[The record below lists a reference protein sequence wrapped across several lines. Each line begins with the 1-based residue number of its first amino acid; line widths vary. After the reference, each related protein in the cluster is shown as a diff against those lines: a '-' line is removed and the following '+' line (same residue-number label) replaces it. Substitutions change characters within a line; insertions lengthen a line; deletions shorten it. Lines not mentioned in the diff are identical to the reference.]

1 MAKNN
6 GALALAADY
15 EELEKLSVAENTM
28 AGKRYQRYRNGE
40 TIEQIAAADEV
51 KEGTVRQDIIAY
63 EKKFETLV
71 QNAVMRDRL
80 DGELA
85 NEKIRKLIRDK
96 LHTKVLKALDHMV
109 TGNKKF
115 VFFDQAKGKIITAT
129 AKDWNMMLQA
139 VKEFQKLVSLEQKP
153 AVVGTV
159 VNVNQTNNSI
169 VGQGEDFEERIRRLR
184 KEQEESIAAAKI
196 VDIESN
202 PVEEVEEEKGPEW
215 DF

>member
-1 MAKNN
+1 MAKANQ
-6 GALALAADY
+6 ALTLSPNY
-15 EELEKLSVAENTM
+15 EDLSAAENTL

-51 KEGTVRQDIIAY
+51 QEKTVRADILAY

-71 QNAVMRDRL
+71 QNAVMRERL

-85 NEKIRKLIRDK
+85 NERLRKLIRDK
-96 LHTKVLKALDHMV
+96 LHAKVLKALEHMV

-115 VFFDQAKGKIITAT
+115 IFFDQAKGKVITAT
-129 AKDWNMMLQA
+129 AKDWNMMLAA

-153 AVVGTV
+153 AMPTTV
-159 VNVNQTNNSI
+159 VNVNQTNTSI
-169 VGQGEDFEERIRRLR
+169 VGQSEDFEERIRRLR
-184 KEQEESIAAAKI
+184 KEQEESIAAAKV
-196 VDIESN
+196 VDIESE
-202 PVEEVEEEKGPEW
+202 PVEEVEEKGPEW

>member
-1 MAKNN
+1 MAKANQ
-6 GALALAADY
+6 ALTLAPNY
-15 EELEKLSVAENTM
+15 EDLSAAENTL

-40 TIEQIAAADEV
+40 TIEQIAVADEV
-51 KEGTVRQDIIAY
+51 QEKTVRADILAY

-71 QNAVMRDRL
+71 QNAVMRERL

-85 NEKIRKLIRDK
+85 NEKLRKLIRDK
-96 LHTKVLKALDHMV
+96 LHIKVLKALEHMV

-115 VFFDQAKGKIITAT
+115 VFFDQAKGKVITAT
-129 AKDWNMMLQA
+129 AKDWNMMLAA

-153 AVVGTV
+153 APSTIVQ
-159 VNVNQTNNSI
+159 VNQTNTSI

-184 KEQEESIAAAKI
+184 KEQEESIAAAKV

>member
-6 GALALAADY
+6 EALALAPDY

-40 TIEQIAAADEV
+40 TIEQIAIADEV
-51 KEGTVRQDIIAY
+51 KEKTVRADIQAY

-153 AVVGTV
+153 AVAGTV
-159 VNVNQTNNSI
+159 VNVNQTNNSAI

-184 KEQEESIAAAKI
+184 KEQEESIAAAKPVI
-196 VDIESN
+196 DIESE
-202 PVEEVEEEKGPEW
+202 PEEKGPEW